1 MSVGNFRFFA
11 LSYSLA
17 LTKGCLKK
25 SSFGTF
31 YWIAIIFS
39 SFLYTSGP
47 RTILEMEVSVGGFL
61 ISFSTRGL
69 ENEVLGTILWNF
81 VLVQILLLSCF
92 FVWAEILRKVKRGSN
107 FSQFKVES
115 RSAWGWKSKRT
126 KKWLLPRPSNRHCVW
141 DGSHV
146 SNSLPAC
153 WLYFYFCRGCVW
165 RNMVGEGEYWTHGN
179 GLSSSTSLSGWCGI
193 SWQPGYYFLLPPFI
207 QSCCI
212 EFFPPALEFLLL
224 LLIHI
229 SSQNYASYFL
239 AERMLHRRLRKSTKK
254 HYKGWLYKVCSAIWH
269 V

>member
-39 SFLYTSGP
+39 SFLYTLGP
-47 RTILEMEVSVGGFL
+47 LTILEMEVSVGGFL

-81 VLVQILLLSCF
+81 VLVQILLLSCV
-92 FVWAEILRKVKRGSN
+92 FVWAEILRKVKRRSN

-115 RSAWGWKSKRT
+115 RSAEDEKVREQKSDSFPDLQT
-126 KKWLLPRPSNRHCVW
+126 VTVCETGLTWAIP
-141 DGSHV
+141 
-146 SNSLPAC
+146 SLPAG
-153 WLYFYFCRGCVW
+153 FTFIFAEVGVW

-193 SWQPGYYFLLPPFI
+193 SWQPGYYFLH
-207 QSCCI
+207 SSKVV
-212 EFFPPALEFLLL
+212 ALNSFLLL
-224 LLIHI
+224 L
-229 SSQNYASYFL
+229 
-239 AERMLHRRLRKSTKK
+239 
-254 HYKGWLYKVCSAIWH
+254 
-269 V
+269 

>member
-81 VLVQILLLSCF
+81 VLVQILLLSCV

-115 RSAWGWKSKRT
+115 RSAEDEKSDSFPDLQT
-126 KKWLLPRPSNRHCVW
+126 VTVCETGLTWAIA
-141 DGSHV
+141 
-146 SNSLPAC
+146 SLPAGFTFIFAEVVC
-153 WLYFYFCRGCVW
+153 GEIWLVKEKTGLMGMASHPQPPLAGGVAY
-165 RNMVGEGEYWTHGN
+165 HGSQVTTSSVHPKLLHWI
-179 GLSSSTSLSGWCGI
+179 LSTCFRI
-193 SWQPGYYFLLPPFI
+193 FVAFT
-207 QSCCI
+207 
-212 EFFPPALEFLLL
+212 
-224 LLIHI
+224 
-229 SSQNYASYFL
+229 NSYFL
-239 AERMLHRRLRKSTKK
+239 PKLCIVFFGRAYAS
-254 HYKGWLYKVCSAIWH
+254 
-269 V
+269 